1 MNLTNIIRDEREA
14 MRVFATEKELALD
27 IETSGLSPTRDSTA
41 VISLYGPQSKKT
53 AVLHVRGKV
62 SQDLAGFLSR
72 PDTLMI
78 THNGT
83 TFDNLFLSRV
93 GVDVTNLHHYDTYI
107 GELAI
112 IASGRRDIKRD
123 LASTVQRRLRK
134 DISDTKDKDLS
145 TSHWMAPQLSDEQL
159 AYCAGDVHWLV
170 KVRQAQQR
178 EVQGT
183 QQANALETEMNLIP
197 AVLQMSLNGLP
208 VSDTTFSSWLAA
220 QDEDAE
226 RLGVV
231 LRETLGYPDP
241 TEEEVQEVYR
251 AYADPSP
258 LQMEEAYA
266 AYRET
271 TTAKKPLTFDAW
283 VTKERRKLKL
293 SYDQWRETTKGKE
306 AQAPRLNLNS
316 PAQLLVALQEAGY
329 DIENTNAETIAD
341 LALDSPEGSIPRILQ
356 DYKHASQRKKVYGNP
371 NKKRDGQTW
380 WESYV
385 TETENGPTVHARFRQ
400 LGTDTGR
407 FSSSDPN
414 LQQIPVDGRKIIAA
428 PPGYKIVQAD
438 YSGIEAWCAA
448 VVFGDDVLLQ
458 ALQSEDVHR
467 SVASILFGVPFEQV
481 TKKQRQLAKSTT
493 FTYLFGGGWRRIVG
507 NAKSA
512 GQHFS
517 EEEAKGLIMKFNT
530 RFQGVAKE
538 RDRAFALSQQ
548 GRPATILLPTGLK
561 RVIIG
566 DWIAN
571 QILNTKA
578 QGTAAAGLK
587 MALWELRERGM
598 MKYVGAVVH
607 DEIVACVPEQDA
619 EEYKVELERAMLDG
633 MEQVLHVRVKVEGMV
648 GDVWSK

>member
-1 MNLTNIIRDEREA
+1 MSVEIVDPQGVAVRFDGNAFLLEEARIYRLHTPNAQGVWLGEQRLTEA
-14 MRVFATEKELALD
+14 VPGQYQVDLGHYVGGLVLR
-27 IETSGLSPTRDSTA
+27 IETTDGRDVQHRLCVHPRA
-41 VISLYGPQSKKT
+41 EKLPPD
-53 AVLHVRGKV
+53 LWVRLLEELEEG
-62 SQDLAGFLSR
+62 LAGVS
-72 PDTLMI
+72 
-78 THNGT
+78 
-83 TFDNLFLSRV
+83 V
-93 GVDVTNLHHYDTYI
+93 GVMGPTHGAVDTN
-107 GELAI
+107 G
-112 IASGRRDIKRD
+112 
-123 LASTVQRRLRK
+123 VP
-134 DISDTKDKDLS
+134 
-145 TSHWMAPQLSDEQL
+145 APL
-159 AYCAGDVHWLV
+159 LV
-170 KVRQAQQR
+170 S
-178 EVQGT
+178 
-183 QQANALETEMNLIP
+183 ALLPLVP
-197 AVLQMSLNGLP
+197 AL
-208 VSDTTFSSWLAA
+208 LAA
-220 QDEDAE
+220 
-226 RLGVV
+226 
-231 LRETLGYPDP
+231 
-241 TEEEVQEVYR
+241 
-251 AYADPSP
+251 
-258 LQMEEAYA
+258 LQ
-266 AYRET
+266 
-271 TTAKKPLTFDAW
+271 
-283 VTKERRKLKL
+283 
-293 SYDQWRETTKGKE
+293 G
-306 AQAPRLNLNS
+306 
-316 PAQLLVALQEAGY
+316 AGY
-329 DIENTNAETIAD
+329 DIESTDAETIAE

-356 DYKHASQRKKVYGNP
+356 EYKHASQRKKVYGSR
-371 NKKRDGQTW
+371 NKKRDGLTW

-385 TETENGPTVHARFRQ
+385 TETEKGPYVYARFRQ

-493 FTYLFGGGWRRIVG
+493 FTYLFGGGWRRVVG

-517 EEEAKGLIMKFNT
+517 EEEARGLIMKFNT
-530 RFQGVAKE
+530 RFKGVAEE
-538 RDRAFALSQQ
+538 REHAFYLSQQ
-548 GRPATILLPTGLK
+548 GLPATIVLPTGLK

-607 DEIVACVPEQDA
+607 DEIVACVPEREA
-619 EEYKVELERAMLDG
+619 EEYRIELERAMLDG
-633 MEQVLHVRVKVEGMV
+633 MEGVLGVRVKVEGMV